1 MASSLFGTTKKSP
14 VSHPNPSNNT
24 MEILLNAARA
34 GKRPQDVLPKLAK
47 SDPTVMQAM
56 QIISG
61 NTPAAVTGIIQQMA
75 AKQGFT
81 IPNLMARLG
90 IK

>member
-1 MASSLFGTTKKSP
+1 MQTLMQAMQS
-14 VSHPNPSNNT
+14 
-24 MEILLNAARA
+24 
-34 GKRPQDVLPKLAK
+34 GKRPQDVLPQLAK
-47 SDPTVMQAM
+47 QDPTVAQAM

-61 NTPAAVTGIIQQMA
+61 NTPQAVTGIIQQMA

-81 IPNLMARLG
+81 IPALMQRLG

>member
-1 MASSLFGTTKKSP
+1 MASSLFRQ
-14 VSHPNPSNNT
+14 NPTNNDT
-24 MEILLNAARA
+24 MRQLVEAARA
-34 GKRPQDVLPKLAK
+34 GKRPQDVLPQLAK
-47 SDPTVMQAM
+47 KDPTVMQAM

-61 NTPAAVTGIIQQMA
+61 NAPQAVTSIIQQMA

>member
-1 MASSLFGTTKKSP
+1 MASSLFRQSP
-14 VSHPNPSNNT
+14 QNNT
-24 MEILLNAARA
+24 LQTLMEAARA
-34 GKRPQDVLPKLAK
+34 GKRPQDVLPQLAK
-47 SDPTVMQAM
+47 SDPTVAQAM

-61 NTPAAVTGIIQQMA
+61 NTPQAVTGIIQNMA

-81 IPNLMARLG
+81 IGNLMARLG

>member
-1 MASSLFGTTKKSP
+1 MASSLFRQSP
-14 VSHPNPSNNT
+14 KNNT
-24 MEILLNAARA
+24 MQTLMDAMRS
-34 GKRPQDVLPKLAK
+34 GKRPQDVLPQLAK
-47 SDPTVMQAM
+47 QDPTVMQAM

-61 NTPAAVTGIIQQMA
+61 NTPQAVTCIIQNMA
-75 AKQGFT
+75 AKQGLT

>member
-1 MASSLFGTTKKSP
+1 MMASSLFRQ
-14 VSHPNPSNNT
+14 NPTNNT
-24 MEILLNAARA
+24 MRTLIDAMRS
-34 GKRPQDVLPKLAK
+34 GKRPEDVLPQLAK
-47 SDPTVMQAM
+47 QDPTVMQAM

-81 IPNLMARLG
+81 IGNLMARLG

>member
-1 MASSLFGTTKKSP
+1 MASSLFGRQPSP
-14 VSHPNPSNNT
+14 PRQSQTSNT
-24 MEILLNAARA
+24 MQTLMEAARA
-34 GKRPQDVLPKLAK
+34 GKRPQDVLPQLAK
-47 SDPTVMQAM
+47 QDPTVMQAM

-61 NTPAAVTGIIQQMA
+61 IAPQAVTGIIQQMA

-81 IPNLMARLG
+81 IPNLMARRG

>member
-1 MASSLFGTTKKSP
+1 MASSLFRQP
-14 VSHPNPSNNT
+14 PQNNT
-24 MEILLNAARA
+24 MQTLMDAMRS
-34 GKRPQDVLPKLAK
+34 GKRPQDVLPQLAK
-47 SDPTVMQAM
+47 QDPTVAQAM

-75 AKQGFT
+75 AKQGLT
-81 IPNLMARLG
+81 ISSLMQRLG